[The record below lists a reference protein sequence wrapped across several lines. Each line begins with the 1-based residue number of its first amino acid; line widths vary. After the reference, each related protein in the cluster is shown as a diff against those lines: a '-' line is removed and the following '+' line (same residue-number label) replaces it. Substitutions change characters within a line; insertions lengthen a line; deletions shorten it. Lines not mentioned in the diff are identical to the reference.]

1 MARSNSDEAHQL
13 EQAIK
18 AFNPAGDTH
27 SFSMVMSRCDMVWL
41 SKDDARVL
49 LDAIQYALGAMPDS
63 KEKRVEEQL
72 YGIVDGI
79 QSYMS

>member
-1 MARSNSDEAHQL
+1 MARSNSDEAHLL
-13 EQAIK
+13 EEAIK
-18 AFNPAGDTH
+18 AANPKGNEH
-27 SFSMVMSRCDMVWL
+27 GFSMVMSRCDMVWL

-63 KEKRVEEQL
+63 KAKRVEEQL
-72 YGIVDGI
+72 YCIMDGI

>member
-1 MARSNSDEAHQL
+1 
-13 EQAIK
+13 
-18 AFNPAGDTH
+18 
-27 SFSMVMSRCDMVWL
+27 MVWL

-63 KEKRVEEQL
+63 KAKRVEEQL
-72 YGIVDGI
+72 YCIMDGI